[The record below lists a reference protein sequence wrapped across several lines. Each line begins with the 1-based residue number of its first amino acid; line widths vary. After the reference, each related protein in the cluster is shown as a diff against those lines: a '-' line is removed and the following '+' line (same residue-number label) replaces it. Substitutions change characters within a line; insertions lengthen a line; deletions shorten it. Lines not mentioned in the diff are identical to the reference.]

1 MKLFANRFIM
11 KDNKMKVLKKDSK
24 AWALALKIAKRK
36 YINMEPEE
44 LLDGERVRW
53 VSIIRG
59 NTWVN
64 TLDELIDLERRTSRR
79 KA

>member
-1 MKLFANRFIM
+1 
-11 KDNKMKVLKKDSK
+11 MKVLKKDSE
-24 AWALALKIAKRK
+24 AWALALKIARRK
-36 YINMEPEE
+36 HMNREPVE

-53 VSIIRG
+53 ASIIRG

>member
-1 MKLFANRFIM
+1 
-11 KDNKMKVLKKDSK
+11 MKVLKKDSK
-24 AWALALKIAKRK
+24 AWALALKIANRK
-36 YINMEPEE
+36 YVNREPVE
-44 LLDGERVRW
+44 LLEGERVRW

-59 NTWVN
+59 NTWVT

>member
-1 MKLFANRFIM
+1 
-11 KDNKMKVLKKDSK
+11 MKVLKKDSK

-36 YINMEPEE
+36 YMNREPVE

-64 TLDELIDLERRTSRR
+64 TLEELVDLERRTSRR

>member
-1 MKLFANRFIM
+1 
-11 KDNKMKVLKKDSK
+11 MKVLKKDSK

-36 YINMEPEE
+36 YMNREPVE
-44 LLDGERVRW
+44 LLDDERVRW
-53 VSIIRG
+53 ASIIRG

-64 TLDELIDLERRTSRR
+64 TLDEMIDLERRTSRR

>member
-1 MKLFANRFIM
+1 
-11 KDNKMKVLKKDSK
+11 MKVLKKDSK

-36 YINMEPEE
+36 YMNREPVE

-53 VSIIRG
+53 ASIIRG

-64 TLDELIDLERRTSRR
+64 TLDEMIDLERRTSRR

>member
-1 MKLFANRFIM
+1 MVCVIT

-24 AWALALKIAKRK
+24 AWA
-36 YINMEPEE
+36 
-44 LLDGERVRW
+44 
-53 VSIIRG
+53 SIIRG

-64 TLDELIDLERRTSRR
+64 TLDEMIDLERRTSRR

>member
-1 MKLFANRFIM
+1 
-11 KDNKMKVLKKDSK
+11 MKVLKKDSK
-24 AWALALKIAKRK
+24 AWGLALKIAKRK
-36 YINMEPEE
+36 YMNREPVE

-53 VSIIRG
+53 ASIIRG

>member
-1 MKLFANRFIM
+1 
-11 KDNKMKVLKKDSK
+11 MKVLKKDSK

-36 YINMEPEE
+36 YMNREPME

-53 VSIIRG
+53 ASIIRG

-64 TLDELIDLERRTSRR
+64 TLDEMIDLERRTSRR

>member
-1 MKLFANRFIM
+1 
-11 KDNKMKVLKKDSK
+11 MKVLKKDSR

-36 YINMEPEE
+36 YMNREPVE
-44 LLDGERVRW
+44 LLEGERVRW

-59 NTWVN
+59 NTWVS

>member
-1 MKLFANRFIM
+1 M
-11 KDNKMKVLKKDSK
+11 KDNKVKVLKKDSK

-44 LLDGERVRW
+44 LLEGERVRW
-53 VSIIRG
+53 ASIIRG
-59 NTWVN
+59 NAWVN